1 MVQHLARVTLIV
13 GALGFVVGCE
23 GSLSSVVPT
32 SPQLV
37 TPATLAAATVNH
49 MEEKIPLGFVTFVP
63 CANGGA
69 GELVVADG
77 ELHVVTQFV
86 MDNRGGVH
94 VSGHFQPIRN
104 VDGIGQVTGDVY
116 QGVGVTRNNFN
127 EAVNGFP
134 LQVTSINNFRWIG
147 PGPNN
152 NLLVHATMHLT
163 INANGG
169 VTAVVDNSSVE
180 CK

>member
-1 MVQHLARVTLIV
+1 MKQLSLVTLIV
-13 GALGFVVGCE
+13 GALIFVAGCE
-23 GSLSSVVPT
+23 GSLSSVAPT

-37 TPATLAAATVNH
+37 SPGILAAATVNH
-49 MEEKIPLGFVTFVP
+49 IEEKVPLELFVFVP
-63 CANGGA
+63 CANDGA

-77 ELHVVTQFV
+77 ELHIVAQLVI
-86 MDNRGGVH
+86 DNRGGLH

-104 VDGIGQVTGDVY
+104 VDGVGQVTGDVY
-116 QGVGVTRNNFN
+116 HGVGVSRDNFN
-127 EAVNGFP
+127 EVADGFP
-134 LQVTSINNFRWIG
+134 LEFTSINNFRWIG

-163 INANGG
+163 VNANGR

-180 CK
+180 CR